1 MKTHRI
7 FNKGQNV
14 YCLLASHTNPNILLP
29 VKGKILDSKWDPVNP
44 LYQIRIIKFYDN
56 MKFLKQHFF
65 DMNFRHVFE
74 NRARKMILKAD
85 DYKTA
90 KVLEDRLNEKDR
102 ERFYVVIESVMCTKT
117 KVGLS
122 ELFEKVQLYMISKNL
137 KEIREISARPF
148 FKGPLSL
155 DSIKEFDARYKKGWL
170 DKFEK
175 GDLNIDK
182 YLDSLS

>member
-7 FNKGQNV
+7 FNKGQTV

-29 VKGKILDSKWDPVNP
+29 VKGTILDSKWDPVNP
-44 LYQIRIIKFYDN
+44 LYQIRIIKLYDN

-74 NRARKMILKAD
+74 NRARKMILKAE
-85 DYKTA
+85 DYKTTRA
-90 KVLEDRLNEKDR
+90 LEDRLNDKDR

-122 ELFEKVQLYMISKNL
+122 DLFEKVQFYMISKNL
-137 KEIREISARPF
+137 KEIRDISTRPF

-155 DSIKEFDARYKKGWL
+155 DSVKEFDIKYKISWTDKFKKGGL
-170 DKFEK
+170 D
-175 GDLNIDK
+175 IDK
-182 YLDSLS
+182 YLNSLG

>member
-1 MKTHRI
+1 
-7 FNKGQNV
+7 
-14 YCLLASHTNPNILLP
+14 
-29 VKGKILDSKWDPVNP
+29 
-44 LYQIRIIKFYDN
+44 
-56 MKFLKQHFF
+56 
-65 DMNFRHVFE
+65 MNFRHVFE

-155 DSIKEFDARYKKGWL
+155 DSIKEFDVRYKKGWL
-170 DKFEK
+170 DKFKK

>member
-1 MKTHRI
+1 
-7 FNKGQNV
+7 
-14 YCLLASHTNPNILLP
+14 
-29 VKGKILDSKWDPVNP
+29 
-44 LYQIRIIKFYDN
+44 

-74 NRARKMILKAD
+74 NRARKMTLKSE

-90 KVLEDRLNEKDR
+90 KVLEDRLNDKDR

-122 ELFEKVQLYMISKNL
+122 ELFERVQFYMISKNL
-137 KEIREISARPF
+137 KEIRDISSRPF
-148 FKGPLSL
+148 FKGPLSI
-155 DSIKEFDARYKKGWL
+155 DSVKEFDMRYKMSWK

-175 GDLNIDK
+175 SKLNIDK
-182 YLDSLS
+182 YLNSLG

>member
-29 VKGKILDSKWDPVNP
+29 VKGIILDSKWDPVNP

-56 MKFLKQHFF
+56 M
-65 DMNFRHVFE
+65 
-74 NRARKMILKAD
+74 ILKAED
-85 DYKTA
+85 FKTA
-90 KVLEDRLNEKDR
+90 KVLENRLNEKDR

-137 KEIREISARPF
+137 KEIRDISTRPF

-155 DSIKEFDARYKKGWL
+155 DSPKEFDARYKNSWS

-175 GDLNIDK
+175 SNLDIDK
-182 YLDSLS
+182 YLNSLG

>member
-14 YCLLASHTNPNILLP
+14 YCLLASHTNPTILLP
-29 VKGKILDSKWDPVNP
+29 VKGKIIDSKWDPVNP
-44 LYQIRIIKFYDN
+44 LYQIRIIKFYDS
-56 MKFLKQHFF
+56 MKFLKKHFF

-74 NRARKMILKAD
+74 NRARKMILKAE

-90 KVLEDRLNEKDR
+90 KVLEERLNEKDR
-102 ERFYVVIESVMCTKT
+102 ERFYVIVESVMCKKT

-122 ELFEKVQLYMISKNL
+122 ELFEKVQFYMISKNL
-137 KEIREISARPF
+137 KEIKEISARPF
-148 FKGPLSL
+148 FRGPLSL
-155 DSIKEFDARYKKGWL
+155 DSTNEFDARYKKGWS

-175 GDLNIDK
+175 DNLDITK
-182 YLDSLS
+182 YLKSLS

>member
-1 MKTHRI
+1 
-7 FNKGQNV
+7 
-14 YCLLASHTNPNILLP
+14 
-29 VKGKILDSKWDPVNP
+29 
-44 LYQIRIIKFYDN
+44 
-56 MKFLKQHFF
+56 
-65 DMNFRHVFE
+65 MNFRHVFE

-85 DYKTA
+85 DFKTA

-102 ERFYVVIESVMCTKT
+102 ERFYVVVESVMCTKT

-137 KEIREISARPF
+137 KEIRDISTRPF

-155 DSIKEFDARYKKGWL
+155 DSTKEFDVRYKNSWA

-175 GDLNIDK
+175 SNLDIDK
-182 YLDSLS
+182 YLNSLG

>member
-29 VKGKILDSKWDPVNP
+29 VKGKIIDSKWDPVNP
-44 LYQIRIIKFYDN
+44 LYQIRIIKFYDS
-56 MKFLKQHFF
+56 MKFLKKHFF

-74 NRARKMILKAD
+74 NRARKMILKAE

-90 KVLEDRLNEKDR
+90 KVLEERLNEKDR
-102 ERFYVVIESVMCTKT
+102 ERFYVIVESVMCKKT

-122 ELFEKVQLYMISKNL
+122 ELFEKVQFYMISKNL
-137 KEIREISARPF
+137 KEIKEISARPF
-148 FKGPLSL
+148 FRGPLSL
-155 DSIKEFDARYKKGWL
+155 GSTNEFDARYKKGWS

-175 GDLNIDK
+175 DNLDITK
-182 YLDSLS
+182 YLKSLS

>member
-1 MKTHRI
+1 
-7 FNKGQNV
+7 
-14 YCLLASHTNPNILLP
+14 
-29 VKGKILDSKWDPVNP
+29 
-44 LYQIRIIKFYDN
+44 
-56 MKFLKQHFF
+56 
-65 DMNFRHVFE
+65 
-74 NRARKMILKAD
+74 
-85 DYKTA
+85 
-90 KVLEDRLNEKDR
+90 
-102 ERFYVVIESVMCTKT
+102 MCTKT